1 MPVNGPHIIPLVN
14 DKIQY
19 FSDSTRM
26 YQFLVKANRLDATTK
41 MLLQR
46 MFDFVDGLTSAG
58 DLDIIETALEEVAY
72 NQQPKIFETN
82 EGEDFVIEID
92 LEEGRD
98 FTGYLLTARKADG
111 TLISTNDQAGDS
123 YANAPTQYIQIPDNP
138 LTAGAFYRIYCN
150 LEHPDVSNEASGD
163 VATVLTKAIVIVEPD
178 VDTI

>member
-14 DKIQY
+14 SKIQY

-26 YQFLVKANRLDATTK
+26 YQFLLKANRTDATTK

-46 MFDFVDGLTSAG
+46 IFDLVNGSTSAG
-58 DLDIIETALEEVAY
+58 DLDIVETVLEEIAY

-92 LEEGRD
+92 LETDRD
-98 FTGYLLTARKADG
+98 FTGYLLTARQEDG
-111 TLISTNDQAGDS
+111 TLISDNDTAGDS

-138 LTAGAFYRIYCN
+138 LTAGAFYLIHCN
-150 LEHPDVSNEASGD
+150 LEHPDGSNLASGD
-163 VATVLTKAIVIVEPD
+163 VATVLTHAVIIVKPD
-178 VDTI
+178 VDQI